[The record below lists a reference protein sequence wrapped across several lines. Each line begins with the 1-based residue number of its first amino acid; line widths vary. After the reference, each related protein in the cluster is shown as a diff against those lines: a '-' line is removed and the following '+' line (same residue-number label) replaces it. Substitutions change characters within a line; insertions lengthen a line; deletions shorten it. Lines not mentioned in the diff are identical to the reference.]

1 MQLELDFQALSMFI
15 HMMMRHIGA
24 IEETVRRKVKKY
36 NLNIMEIGTSV
47 KIIGI
52 MISLKQSQD

>member
-1 MQLELDFQALSMFI
+1 MQLELDFQALLMFI
-15 HMMMRHIGA
+15 HMMIRNIGA

-36 NLNIMEIGTSV
+36 NLNIMELGTIN
-47 KIIGI
+47 IIGI